1 MLVNRS
7 DRLAFTVDEALEIL
21 MNKNMKDV
29 DNVYKDK
36 FAEVVD
42 VIEQLDDSKVGMLTR
57 FQNNMNCVKRY
68 DIPDAVRV
76 LYETIERNDKAFARR
91 REFFRNG
98 GNLLDE
104 LVKARNKLRYFEMA
118 PVLPGMEKEYN
129 EQSEDKI

>member
-1 MLVNRS
+1 
-7 DRLAFTVDEALEIL
+7 
-21 MNKNMKDV
+21 MKDV

-36 FAEVVD
+36 FAEFVD
-42 VIEQLDDSKVGMLTR
+42 VMEQLDDSKVGMLTR

-118 PVLPGMEKEYN
+118 PVLPGMEKDYN